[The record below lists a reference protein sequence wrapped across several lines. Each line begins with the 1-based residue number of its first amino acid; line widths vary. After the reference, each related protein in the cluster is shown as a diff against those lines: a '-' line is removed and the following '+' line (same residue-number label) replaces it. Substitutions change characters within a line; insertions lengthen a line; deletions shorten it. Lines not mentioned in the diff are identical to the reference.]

1 MKSIIYA
8 AIAASVLATP
18 IASFAQSEQGLTR
31 DQVKAELVQLEQNG
45 YKPQA
50 TDSQYPADI
59 QAAEQRIQPSQPSQ
73 PMLAHA
79 DTSGYGAVATGAAQ
93 SGRLMREAPN
103 PVNSVYFGD

>member
-59 QAAEQRIQPSQPSQ
+59 QAAEQRIQP
-73 PMLAHA
+73 MLAHA

-93 SGRLMREAPN
+93 SGRPMLEAPN
-103 PVNSVYFGD
+103 PVNSVYFGK

>member
-18 IASFAQSEQGLTR
+18 IASFAQSERGLTR

-59 QAAEQRIQPSQPSQ
+59 QAAEQRIQPSQP
-73 PMLAHA
+73 MLAHA
-79 DTSGYGAVATGAAQ
+79 DTSGYGAVATSAAQ
-93 SGRLMREAPN
+93 SGRPMREAPN

>member
-18 IASFAQSEQGLTR
+18 LASFAQSEQGLTR

-45 YKPQA
+45 YKPLA
-50 TDSQYPADI
+50 SDSQYPDNI
-59 QAAEQRIQPSQPSQ
+59 QAAEQRIQPSQ

-79 DTSGYGAVATGAAQ
+79 DTSGYGAAATGAAQ
-93 SGRLMREAPN
+93 SGGRRTKDAPN
-103 PVNSVYFGD
+103 PVNSVYFGN

>member
-8 AIAASVLATP
+8 AIAASVLAAP

-31 DQVKAELVQLEQNG
+31 AEVKAELVQLEQNG

-50 TDSQYPADI
+50 SDSQYPSDI
-59 QAAEQRIQPSQPSQ
+59 QAAEKRVRPNQ
-73 PMLAHA
+73 PMLAQA

-93 SGRLMREAPN
+93 GGRRVTREAPN
-103 PVNSVYFGD
+103 PVNSVYFGN

>member
-31 DQVKAELVQLEQNG
+31 AQVKAELVQLEQNG

-50 TDSQYPADI
+50 SDPEYPNNI
-59 QAAEQRIQPSQPSQ
+59 QAAEQRIQPNQQ
-73 PMLAHA
+73 MLTRA
-79 DTSGYGAVATGAAQ
+79 DTSGYGAAAAGMAQ
-93 SGRLMREAPN
+93 SGARRTMEAPN
-103 PVNSVYFGD
+103 PVNSVYFGN

>member
-8 AIAASVLATP
+8 AIAASVLVTP

-50 TDSQYPADI
+50 ADSQYPADI
-59 QAAEQRIQPSQPSQ
+59 QAAEQRIQPSQP
-73 PMLAHA
+73 MLAHA
-79 DTSGYGAVATGAAQ
+79 DTSGYGAVVTGAAQ
-93 SGRLMREAPN
+93 SGRPMREAPN

>member
-8 AIAASVLATP
+8 AIAATVIATP

-31 DQVKAELVQLEQNG
+31 EQVRAELVQLEQNG

-50 TDSQYPADI
+50 SDSQYPNDI
-59 QAAEQRIQPSQPSQ
+59 LAAEQRVQPNQ

-79 DTSGYGAVATGAAQ
+79 DTSGYGAAATGTAQ
-93 SGRLMREAPN
+93 SGRPITREAPN
-103 PVNSVYFGD
+103 PVNSVYFGH

>member
-59 QAAEQRIQPSQPSQ
+59 QAAEQRIQPSQPT
-73 PMLAHA
+73 LAHA
-79 DTSGYGAVATGAAQ
+79 DTSGYGAVANGAAQ
-93 SGRLMREAPN
+93 SGRPMREAPN
-103 PVNSVYFGD
+103 PVNSVYFGK

>member
-59 QAAEQRIQPSQPSQ
+59 QAAEQRIQPSQP
-73 PMLAHA
+73 MLAHA
-79 DTSGYGAVATGAAQ
+79 DTSGYGAVATGAVQ
-93 SGRLMREAPN
+93 SGRPMREAPN
-103 PVNSVYFGD
+103 PVTSVYFGK